1 MSALSLLLLLSL
13 FNIFL
18 GSVVLFKV
26 PPGAPVWRRLVLLV
40 V

>member
-1 MSALSLLLLLSL
+1 MSALSLMLLLSL

-26 PPGAPVWRRLVLLV
+26 PLSL
-40 V
+40 

>member
-1 MSALSLLLLLSL
+1 MSGLSLLLLLSL

-26 PPGAPVWRRLVLLV
+26 PLGL
-40 V
+40 